1 MLLNTITVVG
11 TGEVN
16 LAPLNRRVKTSRNC
30 SSRVATWRISFSPA
44 LPTSRKF
51 FERTLVQLSF
61 ACAVKGANKQRSK
74 TLRIV
79 SPQRLR
85 TLREFV
91 ISLKPS
97 QNENL
102 VRTVSF

>member
-30 SSRVATWRISFSPA
+30 SSRVATWRISFSLA
-44 LPTSRKF
+44 LPTSRKV

-61 ACAVKGANKQRSK
+61 AWAVKGAIRQRSK
-74 TLRIV
+74 TLRV
-79 SPQRLR
+79 VTTKRLR
-85 TLREFV
+85 TLRELV
-91 ISLKPS
+91 IS
-97 QNENL
+97 QNL
-102 VRTVSF
+102 LRMKI